1 MSRLRW
7 IVLWTLWVA
16 LASGC
21 AATYPQIEQ
30 PPWVAPT
37 PVTRVGEPPP
47 SPYQSTSLWTDTTPL
62 TSGFQDLRA
71 RDVGDLVT
79 IVVVE
84 SSEASRQASTN
95 VSRNSSVD
103 AEVTAMLGAEANDYG
118 LGNLYGSA
126 GGFKPQVGASTG
138 NSYKGSGT
146 TTRKDEL
153 RTRVTARVVNVLD
166 DGNLVIE
173 GRRQVQVNAETQ
185 YLFVR
190 GIVRTKDIKPDNTIT
205 SVALADAQI
214 IYGGKGVIGDQQ
226 QPGWGYRALSKVW
239 PF

>member
-1 MSRLRW
+1 ML
-7 IVLWTLWVA
+7 LWALCGA

-21 AATYPQIEQ
+21 AATYPQIEE

-37 PVTRVGEPPP
+37 PVTRPTAPSP
-47 SPYQSTSLWTDTTPL
+47 SPYQATSLWTDTTPL

-79 IVVVE
+79 VVVVE
-84 SSEASRQASTN
+84 SSEASREASTN

-103 AEVTAMLGAEANDYG
+103 AEVTAMLGAEANSYG
-118 LGNLYGSA
+118 LDNLYGGQ
-126 GGFKPQVGASTG
+126 GGFKPQIGAATG
-138 NSYKGSGT
+138 NGYKGAGT

-190 GIVRTKDIKPDNTIT
+190 GIVRTQDIKPDNTIT

>member
-1 MSRLRW
+1 MSKLRW
-7 IVLWTLWVA
+7 MILWTLWVA
-16 LASGC
+16 VASGC
-21 AATYPQIEQ
+21 AATYPQIDE
-30 PPWVAPT
+30 PPWIAPS
-37 PVTRVGEPPP
+37 PVTRGEPRP

-62 TSGFQDLRA
+62 TSGFQDVRA
-71 RDVGDLVT
+71 RNLGDLVT
-79 IVVVE
+79 VLVLE
-84 SSEASRQASTN
+84 SSVASREASTN

-103 AEVTAMLGAEANDYG
+103 AEVTAFLGAEVDDYG
-118 LGNLYGSA
+118 LPNLYGQK
-126 GGFKPQVGASTG
+126 GGFDPKIGASTG
-138 NSYKGSGT
+138 NSFTGAGS

-190 GIVRTKDIKPDNTIT
+190 GIVRTQDIKPDNTIT

-226 QPGWGYRALSKVW
+226 QPGWGYQALNKVW

>member
-1 MSRLRW
+1 MSRTRW
-7 IVLWTLWVA
+7 LTLWAVSA
-16 LASGC
+16 VLTSGC
-21 AATYPQIEQ
+21 AATYPQIEE

-37 PVTRVGEPPP
+37 PVTRVNEPPP
-47 SPYQSTSLWTDTTPL
+47 SPYQRTSLWTDTTPL

-71 RDVGDLVT
+71 RNVGDLVT
-79 IVVVE
+79 VVVVE
-84 SSEASRQASTN
+84 SSEASREASTN
-95 VSRNSSVD
+95 VAHDSSVD
-103 AEVTAMLGAEANDYG
+103 VGVTAMLGAEASGYG
-118 LGNLYGSA
+118 LDNLYGGK
-126 GGFKPQVGASTG
+126 GGFKPQIGASSG
-138 NSYKGSGT
+138 NSYKGAGT
-146 TTRKDEL
+146 TTRKDAL
-153 RTRVTARVVNVLD
+153 RTQVTARVVNVLD

-226 QPGWGYRALSKVW
+226 QPGWGYQIVSKVW

>member
-1 MSRLRW
+1 MSRWRW
-7 IVLWTLWVA
+7 SPLLPLCAV

-21 AATYPQIEQ
+21 AATYPHVET
-30 PPWVAPT
+30 PTWAEPT
-37 PVTRVGEPPP
+37 PVSLATEPAS

-71 RDVGDLVT
+71 RSVGDLVT
-79 IVVVE
+79 VVVIE

-103 AEVTAMLGAEANDYG
+103 AEITTMLGAEASGYG
-118 LGNLYGSA
+118 LDNLYGGK

-138 NSYKGSGT
+138 NSFKGAGT
-146 TTRKDEL
+146 TSRKDEL
-153 RTRVTARVVNVLD
+153 RTRVTARVVSVLE

-226 QPGWGYRALSKVW
+226 QPGWGYQAVGKIW

>member
-1 MSRLRW
+1 MPRFRW
-7 IVLWTLWVA
+7 MFLAALGAA

-21 AATYPQIEQ
+21 AATYPQIEE
-30 PPWVAPT
+30 PPWIAPS
-37 PVTRVGEPPP
+37 PVTRVGEPRP

-62 TSGFQDLRA
+62 TSGFQDVRA
-71 RDVGDLVT
+71 RNLGDLVT
-79 IVVVE
+79 VLVLE
-84 SSEASRQASTN
+84 SSVASREASTN

-103 AEVTAMLGAEANDYG
+103 AEVTAFLGAEANSYG

-126 GGFKPQVGASTG
+126 GGFKPQVGAATG
-138 NSYKGSGT
+138 NSFKGAGS

-166 DGNLVIE
+166 DGNLIIE

-190 GIVRTKDIKPDNTIT
+190 GIVRTQDIKPDNTIT

-214 IYGGKGVIGDQQ
+214 IYGGKG
-226 QPGWGYRALSKVW
+226 
-239 PF
+239 

>member
-1 MSRLRW
+1 MSRLSWLPLW
-7 IVLWTLWVA
+7 ILCGA
-16 LASGC
+16 LAGGC
-21 AATYPQIEQ
+21 AATYPQVEE
-30 PPWVAPT
+30 PPWIAPS
-37 PVTRVGEPPP
+37 PVTRAADPAP

-62 TSGFQDLRA
+62 TSGFQDVRA
-71 RDVGDLVT
+71 RNLGDLVT
-79 IVVVE
+79 VLVLE
-84 SSEASRQASTN
+84 SSVASREASTN

-103 AEVTAMLGAEANDYG
+103 AEITTFFGAEANDYG
-118 LGNLYGSA
+118 LDNLYGSA
-126 GGFKPQVGASTG
+126 GGFKPQVGAATG
-138 NSYKGSGT
+138 NTYKGAGT

-153 RTRVTARVVNVLD
+153 RTQVTARVVNVLD

-190 GIVRTKDIKPDNTIT
+190 GIVRTQDIKPNNTIT

-214 IYGGKGVIGDQQ
+214 VYGGKGVIGDQL
-226 QPGWGYRALSKVW
+226 QPNWGYRALNKVW